1 MNKKQLLRVALGLA
15 VGLMNLFSHPVLAQ
29 PECPVAETG
38 LGLPVVA
45 VIPLTQAVPEQVSPD
60 GKAQGEFL
68 TGEVSLTFAA
78 SGQRVFLSA
87 DPCGNEPLRT
97 DDYAE
102 LTISPGGGQWSQDFR
117 NPSRTVIESRAV
129 TEISDLLVAGD
140 NRLSLSLVDL
150 TGPAYSSTAYYLIV
164 AEDPSYTAK
173 IATPVPATTTLTPTP
188 RPTRTA
194 TPTLTPVVAAPA
206 PMLED
211 TGKTDP
217 AGSRLWI
224 WIGVLVGVLL
234 ISAVIWVTRKG
245 QQAPPGA
252 VEIYDE
258 DGQYRETVDL
268 SRFRKATV
276 TLGSSPQADIQ
287 LTGANVAGLA
297 ARIYTQPETGQPVMA
312 LYGPDGVLTDEQPLY
327 HQESHQLGACRLVYK
342 NYAEETALVI
352 KGVSNA

>member
-1 MNKKQLLRVALGLA
+1 MNKKQLLRFALGLA
-15 VGLMNLFSHPVLAQ
+15 IGLMSLCSHPVSAQ
-29 PECPVAETG
+29 PECPVQDTSLE
-38 LGLPVVA
+38 LPVVA

-60 GKAQGEFL
+60 GKAQGVFL

-87 DPCGNEPLRT
+87 DTCGTAPLRT

-102 LTISPGGGQWSQDFR
+102 LTVSPGGGQWSQDFR
-117 NPSRTVIESRAV
+117 NPARTVIESRTV
-129 TEISDLLVAGD
+129 TEISDLLIAGD

-173 IATPVPATTTLTPTP
+173 IATPVPATATLTPTSQ
-188 RPTRTA
+188 PTRTA
-194 TPTLTPVVAAPA
+194 IPTLTPVVAAPA
-206 PMLED
+206 PVRKD
-211 TGKTDP
+211 TVKTDAAP
-217 AGSRLWI
+217 PRLWI
-224 WIGVLVGVLL
+224 WIGVMVGVLL

-245 QQAPPGA
+245 RQAPPGA

-258 DGQYRETVDL
+258 DGQYRETVVL
-268 SRFRKATV
+268 SRSRKATV

-287 LTGANVAGLA
+287 LTGAGLA
-297 ARIYTQPETGQPVMA
+297 ARIYTQQETSQPVMA
-312 LYGPDGVLTDEQPLY
+312 LYGPDGALTAELPLY